1 MSQLAL
7 MLTAASI
14 AVLLFVSPVQASKRS
29 GSDKDINAIGKR
41 TVVPKGSNWYTPQKE
56 AELGKQQSSDFEKSV
71 TLLRDP
77 VMTDY
82 VGQVA
87 GKIARNSDADM
98 PITVQVVGSDEEF
111 AFTLAG
117 GYQYISR
124 GLLVRLDNECELAT
138 VLARGVAHT
147 ALHTAMREAT
157 RTQLAEIASI
167 PLIYGPSPTP
177 GSAGIGLPL
186 TLLKF
191 RRELELDADYFGVQY
206 LYKSGYNTQCFIQ
219 SVQKTSTVTPVSK
232 STQAFSSFPPLEER
246 VKALQKEITDVLPRR
261 DDATVSTTEFEDFKH
276 HLLLWRPEKP
286 PNTRDTMPTI
296 RNPAKEM

>member
-7 MLTAASI
+7 MLTTASI

-41 TVVPKGSNWYTPQKE
+41 TVVPKGSNWYSPQKE

-117 GYQYISR
+117 GTNTSAVDCWFGWTTSVNWQPC
-124 GLLVRLDNECELAT
+124 LHA
-138 VLARGVAHT
+138 VL
-147 ALHTAMREAT
+147 
-157 RTQLAEIASI
+157 
-167 PLIYGPSPTP
+167 PTP
-177 GSAGIGLPL
+177 PYILLCEKLP
-186 TLLKF
+186 
-191 RRELELDADYFGVQY
+191 VP
-206 LYKSGYNTQCFIQ
+206 KSQ
-219 SVQKTSTVTPVSK
+219 
-232 STQAFSSFPPLEER
+232 R
-246 VKALQKEITDVLPRR
+246 
-261 DDATVSTTEFEDFKH
+261 
-276 HLLLWRPEKP
+276 
-286 PNTRDTMPTI
+286 
-296 RNPAKEM
+296 